1 MGGKSTLHSAVLKD
15 DTQSVS
21 SSFDLHSWQ
30 GLTHVLKTAKEYL
43 TDPTE
48 YASFRNLVLQYA
60 QQGGDVEV
68 KKHIDAIIAT
78 FKKEESV
85 QVPEAPIVHE
95 EQEVAQEV
103 HEVQEEGLSDVTEE
117 KQETFVRG
125 GRRTRPVFG
134 TPQEPSTREV
144 DDVVPPEP
152 VPPVIEQQSVR
163 AVPITK
169 IIEEKSEPSIPPSEV
184 VVPVEA
190 EPLPDV
196 PKTLEEYKAR
206 ITEIK
211 RAVHDRI
218 GNPVSLM
225 GSKDGNGKKYMSAL
239 LVALK
244 ATGAGSTGN
253 AASAMHDLEEVFSVL
268 MEDVELPSEERVPE
282 GVNSDIEDV
291 VMSAPVQ
298 DAHRAPLIEEVAE
311 ESIVVPIPEVIP
323 EEDIDQGLDEQ
334 VILEPIA
341 EVNIDKDVPNEVSQ
355 SVEIPI
361 EETVSTEV
369 VPEDINE
376 EISQAPH
383 NDIPPIRNESFH
395 DSFQK
400 TDEAISAVV
409 GSIHKTNPLTDS
421 DPLASV
427 LVGEADGYDKWSHNS
442 GKEAQEEISKILQTE
457 NAHENNE
464 SSDTVEK
471 SHEQQSELSSPR
483 ITTALNKL
491 LQEWS
496 VFSGSG
502 LFGMGPDGLEHPLY
516 MELAPLSM
524 GEVVAGR
531 WEKSDPKTLR
541 SIKEYIDAWRHEQ
554 GVTYM
559 MNETFEH
566 YLRRVVQ
573 RIQKRQMR

>member
-21 SSFDLHSWQ
+21 PSFDLHSWQ

-43 TDPTE
+43 TDPSE

-68 KKHIDAIIAT
+68 KKHIDAVIAT

-95 EQEVAQEV
+95 EKEAVQKEQEVP
-103 HEVQEEGLSDVTEE
+103 EELEEPLSGIIEE

-134 TPQEPSTREV
+134 APQEPSVREV
-144 DDVVPPEP
+144 GDVVPPEP
-152 VPPVIEQQSVR
+152 VSPAVEQQSAR

-169 IIEEKSEPSIPPSEV
+169 IIEEKSEPSLPSSE

-211 RAVHDRI
+211 RIVHDRI

-225 GSKDGNGKKYMSAL
+225 GNKDGSGKKYMSAL
-239 LVALK
+239 LIALK
-244 ATGAGSTGN
+244 ATGAGGAGN
-253 AASAMHDLEEVFSVL
+253 AVSAMHDLEEVFSTL
-268 MEDVELPSEERVPE
+268 MKEVEVPSDERIPESGVAPDGGNDVDTPAPLVPVEESTPLDVPVDDVVSPSPLNVETTEQEVHEPVPEMNTQDERVEDVAQTPVVAIEEAVPNQNVPE
-282 GVNSDIEDV
+282 AEKPEPEQRTDIISTR
-291 VMSAPVQ
+291 SA
-298 DAHRAPLIEEVAE
+298 
-311 ESIVVPIPEVIP
+311 
-323 EEDIDQGLDEQ
+323 
-334 VILEPIA
+334 
-341 EVNIDKDVPNEVSQ
+341 
-355 SVEIPI
+355 
-361 EETVSTEV
+361 
-369 VPEDINE
+369 
-376 EISQAPH
+376 
-383 NDIPPIRNESFH
+383 SFQ

-409 GSIHKTNPLTDS
+409 GSVHKTNPLADPN
-421 DPLASV
+421 PLAST
-427 LVGEADGYDKWSHNS
+427 LVSESDGYDKWSRNPK
-442 GKEAQEEISKILQTE
+442 KEAQEEISKILEGDKGQST
-457 NAHENNE
+457 NE
-464 SSDTVEK
+464 SSDSDE
-471 SHEQQSELSSPR
+471 SSYEQQSELSSPR

-491 LQEWS
+491 LQEWN

>member
-21 SSFDLHSWQ
+21 SAFDLRSWQ
-30 GLTHVLKTAKEYL
+30 GLTQVLKTAKEYL
-43 TDPTE
+43 TDPAE

-78 FKKEESV
+78 FKKEEQK
-85 QVPEAPIVHE
+85 QVPEVPIVHE
-95 EQEVAQEV
+95 EKEVVQEAQE
-103 HEVQEEGLSDVTEE
+103 EPLSEIAEE

-134 TPQEPSTREV
+134 TPQESPTQEV

-152 VPPVIEQQSVR
+152 VAPAAEQQSAQ

-169 IIEEKSEPSIPPSEV
+169 IIEEKSEPSIPPREA
-184 VVPVEA
+184 VPVEV

-211 RAVHDRI
+211 RIVHDRI

-225 GSKDGNGKKYMSAL
+225 GNKDGNGKKYMSAL
-239 LVALK
+239 LIALK
-244 ATGAGSTGN
+244 ATGAGGAGN
-253 AASAMHDLEEVFSVL
+253 AVSAMHDLEEVFSALMKEVEVPHGGEDTEINNNDGAGPVPSMSTEEAQVDVPVIEEIPTEQIVAPVVDEVL
-268 MEDVELPSEERVPE
+268 HEQIDEVVEEQSVAEAMPVVKESDDVPE
-282 GVNSDIEDV
+282 V
-291 VMSAPVQ
+291 V
-298 DAHRAPLIEEVAE
+298 
-311 ESIVVPIPEVIP
+311 
-323 EEDIDQGLDEQ
+323 EQ
-334 VILEPIA
+334 E
-341 EVNIDKDVPNEVSQ
+341 
-355 SVEIPI
+355 VEIPI
-361 EETVSTEV
+361 NEV
-369 VPEDINE
+369 VQREDVPEVVERDTVPEAQQDILTTR
-376 EISQAPH
+376 H
-383 NDIPPIRNESFH
+383 ESFQN
-395 DSFQK
+395 SFQK

-409 GSIHKTNPLTDS
+409 GSVHKTNPLADPN
-421 DPLASV
+421 PLAST
-427 LVGEADGYDKWSHNS
+427 LVSESDGYDKWSRNPK
-442 GKEAQEEISKILQTE
+442 KEAQEEISKILEGDKGQST
-457 NAHENNE
+457 NE
-464 SSDTVEK
+464 SSGADE
-471 SHEQQSELSSPR
+471 SSYEQQSELSSPR